1 MIIDAHTHILPQ
13 RRLDGLSIWLGQV
26 FPHRP
31 LSGKPFNVD
40 FIIKDLLR
48 KGVNYIFNLVFPM
61 NPSETEELNL
71 FNHRLS
77 KRYHVIIPFGS
88 LHIENEDKRGIV
100 HRCIKEL
107 GLFGFKLHPYVQGFS
122 PDDEKLYPAYE
133 IMEEFGTVINIHTG
147 FEVAYPK
154 RTVTIS
160 LATIEKL
167 VKKFSSLTF
176 IISHMFYPRFDDAV
190 YLLETYSNVY
200 ADTTNIFSAI
210 LQDEKSG
217 INRDRERD
225 ILTDTLQKWS
235 RRLVFGSDH
244 PAGMSDIDTIF
255 SDLSSFHL
263 ADDTKSDIHFN
274 TACHLARNPSFTKKP
289 PGLCLIDDK

>member
-1 MIIDAHTHILPQ
+1 MIIDAHTHILSQ

-26 FPHRP
+26 YPHHP
-31 LSGKPFNVD
+31 LAGKPFTVD
-40 FIIKDLLR
+40 FVIKDLLR

-71 FNHRLS
+71 FGYHLS
-77 KRYHVIIPFGS
+77 KKYDVVIPFGS

-122 PDDEKLYPAYE
+122 PDNEKMYPAYE
-133 IMEEFGTVINIHTG
+133 IMEEFGTVLNIHTG

-154 RTVTIS
+154 RKVTII

-167 VKKFSSLTF
+167 VRKFSSLTF
-176 IISHMFYPRFDDAV
+176 IISHMFYPRLDDAV

-200 ADTTNIFSAI
+200 VDTTNIFSAI
-210 LQDEKSG
+210 LQDERNG
-217 INRDRERD
+217 IGRDSERE
-225 ILTDTLQKWS
+225 ILMNTLQKWS
-235 RRLVFGSDH
+235 RRSVFGSDH

-255 SDLSSFHL
+255 SDLNSFNL
-263 ADDTKSDIHFN
+263 ADGVKADVFFN
-274 TACHLARNPSFTKKP
+274 TPYDLIRHP
-289 PGLCLIDDK
+289 PFIK